1 MRYNEARICNRLELI
16 PSLLFKLHRHFAH
29 AQEHLAEDRV
39 GLGSVCR
46 HLPCLGEDPHISLL
60 EGLARVGVL
69 DLWDEFLEEVET
81 FIPIIVDLSR
91 V

>member
-1 MRYNEARICNRLELI
+1 MRYDEARIRDGLELI

-39 GLGSVCR
+39 RLGAICG

-60 EGLARVGVL
+60 EGLAGVGIL
-69 DLWDEFLEEVET
+69 NLWDEFLEEVET
-81 FIPIIVDLSR
+81 SIPIIVDLGR